1 MGGEGREE
9 VSDRGSKGVVDVTK
23 GNVVGGG
30 QETSADTKYEGGDA
44 EESGLE
50 LVSGG
55 DEQSMVGGPLKS
67 DDSQKV

>member
-9 VSDRGSKGVVDVTK
+9 VADRGSKGIVDVPK
-23 GNVVGGG
+23 RDVVSGGRKSG
-30 QETSADTKYEGGDA
+30 VGAEYEGGDT
-44 EESGLE
+44 EELGLE